1 MPPAST
7 KKRASSAS
15 PSAEISNKRSLPKLS
30 IPSGATVGSPAYS
43 PSSLYLEGKKGET
56 RAYVPAQ
63 WVSAYF
69 VVLFLYE
76 LWLWYSSGFLTLP
89 SVKLSL
95 VVSFAAAT
103 RPPALSG
110 FSGAPKP
117 NASVEPHKH
126 PSLTPPST

>member
-69 VVLFLYE
+69 VVFFLYE
-76 LWLWYSSGFLTLP
+76 LWLWYSSGFQALP

-95 VVSFAAAT
+95 VVSFAVASASRSTAFFWKEPPNPT
-103 RPPALSG
+103 RPLR
-110 FSGAPKP
+110 
-117 NASVEPHKH
+117 
-126 PSLTPPST
+126 